1 MLQMVKVKNF
11 NARDDESIRHLIHR
25 SNLVVNCIGI
35 QKETMNWSF
44 QETHVDI
51 AAKIAEAC
59 KENEMVERFWHVG
72 GLGANEN
79 STSRRLQS
87 KVLMRRTLAGSSALS
102 IFEILDQ
109 HIWWDK
115 KISIQHY
122 SCAQIVVVDLACA
135 MFTILNERLPCSLFY
150 SVHLHCA
157 PITSV

>member
-1 MLQMVKVKNF
+1 MLLVPSSHKPAVTAACKFMSLSAFSATAAVNHMQLIGPKIAQGRSRTTIRNSTCFACYLDRACTLQMVKVKNF
-11 NARDDESIRHLIHR
+11 NARDDESIKHLIHR

-72 GLGANEN
+72 CLGANEN

-87 KVLMRRTLAGSSALS
+87 KV
-102 IFEILDQ
+102 
-109 HIWWDK
+109 
-115 KISIQHY
+115 
-122 SCAQIVVVDLACA
+122 
-135 MFTILNERLPCSLFY
+135 
-150 SVHLHCA
+150 
-157 PITSV
+157 

>member
-1 MLQMVKVKNF
+1 MVKVKNF

-51 AAKIAEAC
+51 AAKIAQAC

-72 GLGANEN
+72 CLGANEN

-87 KVLMRRTLAGSSALS
+87 KVCSNPALLR
-102 IFEILDQ
+102 IRCTTWQ
-109 HIWWDK
+109 
-115 KISIQHY
+115 Y
-122 SCAQIVVVDLACA
+122 A
-135 MFTILNERLPCSLFY
+135 
-150 SVHLHCA
+150 HLL
-157 PITSV
+157 